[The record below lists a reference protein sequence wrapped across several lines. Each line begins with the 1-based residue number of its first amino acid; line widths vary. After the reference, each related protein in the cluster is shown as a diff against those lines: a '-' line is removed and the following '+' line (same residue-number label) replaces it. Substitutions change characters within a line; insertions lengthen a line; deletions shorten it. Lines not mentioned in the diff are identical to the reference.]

1 MSDSKVIMFPES
13 TGSVN
18 TSMFDPNLLFST
30 IMNNGG
36 FGSNGNWI
44 WIMFLFLLFGNGNGF
59 GFGNGNALGTGYL
72 SNQITNTEGRELL
85 MQAINGNGN
94 ALQQLA
100 STLSCDVNSIKTAI
114 SGINSSLCQ
123 LGNQVGMSAAD
134 IKNAI
139 TTGNMTL
146 AQQLSNCCCNIR
158 ESITSQGYQNQ
169 LQILQQTNA
178 LQNSINNV
186 AVGQERGFSS
196 LAFENQS
203 QTCAL
208 TGTLKDS
215 TASVL
220 AKLDAIE
227 DARKDR
233 EITDL
238 TAKLTAANS
247 RAERAAELAPIYK
260 ALSDIECKQPNTVT
274 VPYQPFV
281 TVPNCVAS
289 QFCNG
294 LYNVN
299 NGSIWS

>member
-1 MSDSKVIMFPES
+1 MSESKVIMFPES
-13 TGSVN
+13 NSFGTN
-18 TSMFDPNLLFST
+18 AFDPNLLFST

-36 FGSNGNWI
+36 FGGNGNWI
-44 WIMFLFLLFGNGNGF
+44 WIIFLFFLFGWRNNGGMFGGNGD
-59 GFGNGNALGTGYL
+59 GNALGTGYL
-72 SNQITNTEGRELL
+72 SNQITNTAGRELL

-94 ALQQLA
+94 ALQQLS
-100 STLSCDVNSIKTAI
+100 STLSCDVNSIKSAI
-114 SGINSSLCQ
+114 NGVQNSICQ
-123 LGNQVGMSAAD
+123 LGNQVGMSASD
-134 IKNAI
+134 VKTAI
-139 TTGNMTL
+139 TTGNMSL
-146 AQQLSNCCCNIR
+146 AQQLASCCCDIR
-158 ESITSQGYQNQ
+158 ESITAQGYQNQ
-169 LQILQQTNA
+169 LQILNQTNT

-186 AVGQERGFSS
+186 ATSQERGFSS

-208 TGTLKDS
+208 TGTVKDS
-215 TASVL
+215 TAMVL

-281 TVPNCVAS
+281 TVPNCVAY
-289 QFCNG
+289 NG
-294 LYNVN
+294 FYGPN